1 MRNLRRFVQIGGVAL
16 MCIGMLMDFYIEK
29 GSGMWVGLPGLFA
42 IFAGFFLPK
51 AKDVDDAAR
60 MKVHPLTSEA
70 LRQIPAEEQETY
82 GALYE
87 KAQQDYVAIEQ
98 AAAGLADEELRAE
111 LAGLQPISVRIMDY
125 MGAHPEKIP
134 LARKFVT
141 YYQDRT
147 AALAKEYLEFERTGL
162 STEQVE
168 ATKAKIRATLAAM
181 DEAYT
186 AEFEKLLSDKLLDVD
201 AELKVMEQ
209 TLAADGIEDK
219 PGAADAA
226 GQSGEPG
233 GAVRAE
239 SGGAGANGSSR
250 AGDANGAD
258 GSFAVDGAGMLKPD
272 ETLRPTGPRS
282 WAERLADRAK
292 DAAEQEQAR
301 REGRAAPWAGHP
313 QAGRA
318 HRGHGFGIGR
328 GDMIRRPGSELAIIP
343 APLYDDVRRQRILM
357 SVLAIVL
364 GTFGAHRFYQGRIG
378 LGILYVLFCGT
389 GIPTI
394 VSLCEGIRYATM
406 PLARFYEKVYR
417 PVG

>member
-1 MRNLRRFVQIGGVAL
+1 MAAAGCLLFAGVSAVVRFAVRR
-16 MCIGMLMDFYIEK
+16 MPEK
-29 GSGMWVGLPGLFA
+29 GRLATLSKDALAA
-42 IFAGFFLPK
+42 IP
-51 AKDVDDAAR
+51 
-60 MKVHPLTSEA
+60 EA
-70 LRQIPAEEQETY
+70 EQQTYAE
-82 GALYE
+82 LYE
-87 KAQQDYVAIEQ
+87 KAQKDYLAIDAAEKTLQDGDI
-98 AAAGLADEELRAE
+98 RAE

-147 AALAKEYLEFERTGL
+147 AALAKEYLEFEHTGL

-168 ATKAKIRATLAAM
+168 ATKAKIRQTLAAM

-226 GQSGEPG
+226 GQSGE
-233 GAVRAE
+233 
-239 SGGAGANGSSR
+239 S
-250 AGDANGAD
+250 GDAADAENSGAD
-258 GSFAVDGAGMLKPD
+258 GSFAVDGAGMPKPD
-272 ETLRPTGPRS
+272 ETLRPNGPTGPRS

-328 GDMIRRPGSELAIIP
+328 GAMIRRPDSDLAIIP

>member
-51 AKDVDDAAR
+51 AKDVDDAAH

-162 STEQVE
+162 ATEQVE

-209 TLAADGIEDK
+209 TLAADGIEDRTELERT
-219 PGAADAA
+219 AD
-226 GQSGEPG
+226 G
-233 GAVRAE
+233 GAE
-239 SGGAGANGSSR
+239 SGAAGA
-250 AGDANGAD
+250 DGAA

-292 DAAEQEQAR
+292 TAAEQEQAR
-301 REGRAAPWAGHP
+301 KEGRAAPWAGHP

-343 APLYDDVRRQRILM
+343 APLYEDVRRQRILM

-389 GIPTI
+389 GLSTI

>member
-1 MRNLRRFVQIGGVAL
+1 MRYLRRLLEAI
-16 MCIGMLMDFYIEK
+16 
-29 GSGMWVGLPGLFA
+29 SLF
-42 IFAGFFLPK
+42 FAGFAAVCAWAGNDMAAAGCLLFAGVSAVVRFAVRRMPEKGRL
-51 AKDVDDAAR
+51 ATLSKDALAAI
-60 MKVHPLTSEA
+60 PEA
-70 LRQIPAEEQETY
+70 EQQTYAE
-82 GALYE
+82 LYE
-87 KAQQDYVAIEQ
+87 KAQKDYLAIDAAEKTLQDGDI
-98 AAAGLADEELRAE
+98 RAE

-147 AALAKEYLEFERTGL
+147 AALAKEYLEFEHTGL

-168 ATKAKIRATLAAM
+168 ATKAKIRQTLAAM

-209 TLAADGIEDK
+209 TLAADGIEDRTELERT
-219 PGAADAA
+219 AD
-226 GQSGEPG
+226 G
-233 GAVRAE
+233 GAE
-239 SGGAGANGSSR
+239 SGAAGA
-250 AGDANGAD
+250 DGAA

-292 DAAEQEQAR
+292 TAAEQEQAR
-301 REGRAAPWAGHP
+301 KEGRAAPWAGHP
-313 QAGRA
+313 QAGRS

-343 APLYDDVRRQRILM
+343 APLYEDVRRQRILM

>member
-1 MRNLRRFVQIGGVAL
+1 MRYLRRLLEAI
-16 MCIGMLMDFYIEK
+16 
-29 GSGMWVGLPGLFA
+29 SLF
-42 IFAGFFLPK
+42 FAGFAAVCAWAGNDMAAAGCLLFAGVSAVVRFAVRRMPEKGRL
-51 AKDVDDAAR
+51 ATLSKDALAAI
-60 MKVHPLTSEA
+60 PEA
-70 LRQIPAEEQETY
+70 EQQTYAE
-82 GALYE
+82 LYE
-87 KAQQDYVAIEQ
+87 KAQKDYLAIDAAEKTLQDGDI
-98 AAAGLADEELRAE
+98 RAE

-147 AALAKEYLEFERTGL
+147 AALAKEYLEFEHTGL

-168 ATKAKIRATLAAM
+168 ATKAKIR
-181 DEAYT
+181 
-186 AEFEKLLSDKLLDVD
+186 
-201 AELKVMEQ
+201 Q

-233 GAVRAE
+233 SAADV
-239 SGGAGANGSSR
+239 SGRTAKP
-250 AGDANGAD
+250 NGAD
-258 GSFAVDGAGMLKPD
+258 GSFAVDGAGMPKPD
-272 ETLRPTGPRS
+272 ETLRPNGPTGPRS

-328 GDMIRRPGSELAIIP
+328 GAMIRRPDSDLAIIP

-389 GIPTI
+389 GLSTI
-394 VSLCEGIRYATM
+394 VSFCEGIRYATM

>member
-51 AKDVDDAAR
+51 AKDVDGAAR
-60 MKVHPLTSEA
+60 MKVHPLPSEA

-147 AALAKEYLEFERTGL
+147 AALVKEYLEFERTGL

-209 TLAADGIEDK
+209 TLAADGIEDHAEPEK
-219 PGAADAA
+219 AAD
-226 GQSGEPG
+226 
-233 GAVRAE
+233 GADADGTARAD
-239 SGGAGANGSSR
+239 GS
-250 AGDANGAD
+250 ATD
-258 GSFAVDGAGMLKPD
+258 GSFAVDGAGMPKPD
-272 ETLRPTGPRS
+272 ETLRPQGPTGPRS
-282 WAERLADRAK
+282 WTERLADRAK
-292 DAAEQEQAR
+292 NAAEQEKAR
-301 REGRAAPWAGHP
+301 KEGRAAPWAGHP

-318 HRGHGFGIGR
+318 HRGQGFGIGR
-328 GDMIRRPGSELAIIP
+328 GDMIRRPGSDLAIIP

-389 GIPTI
+389 GLSTI
-394 VSLCEGIRYATM
+394 VSFCEGIRYATM

>member
-1 MRNLRRFVQIGGVAL
+1 MRCLRRLLEAI
-16 MCIGMLMDFYIEK
+16 
-29 GSGMWVGLPGLFA
+29 SLF
-42 IFAGFFLPK
+42 FAGFAAVCAWAGNDMAAAGCLLFAGVSAVVRFAVRRMPEKGRL
-51 AKDVDDAAR
+51 ATLSKDALAAI
-60 MKVHPLTSEA
+60 PEA
-70 LRQIPAEEQETY
+70 EQQTYAE
-82 GALYE
+82 LYE
-87 KAQQDYVAIEQ
+87 KAQKDYLAIDAAEKTLQDGDI
-98 AAAGLADEELRAE
+98 RAE

-147 AALAKEYLEFERTGL
+147 AALAKEYLEFEHTGL

-168 ATKAKIRATLAAM
+168 ATKAKIRQTLAAM

-233 GAVRAE
+233 GAADVE
-239 SGGAGANGSSR
+239 NS
-250 AGDANGAD
+250 GAD
-258 GSFAVDGAGMLKPD
+258 GSFAVDGAGMPKPD
-272 ETLRPTGPRS
+272 ETLRPNGPTGPRS

-301 REGRAAPWAGHP
+301 REGRAAPWAGPP

-318 HRGHGFGIGR
+318 PRGHGCVSGR
-328 GDMIRRPGSELAIIP
+328 GAMIRRPDSDLAIIP

>member
-1 MRNLRRFVQIGGVAL
+1 MKHA
-16 MCIGMLMDFYIEK
+16 DFYIEK

-51 AKDVDDAAR
+51 AKDVDGAAR
-60 MKVHPLTSEA
+60 MKVHPLPSEA

-147 AALAKEYLEFERTGL
+147 AALVKEYLEFERTGL

-209 TLAADGIEDK
+209 TLAADGIEDRTELERT
-219 PGAADAA
+219 AD
-226 GQSGEPG
+226 G
-233 GAVRAE
+233 GAE
-239 SGGAGANGSSR
+239 SGAAGA
-250 AGDANGAD
+250 DGAA

-318 HRGHGFGIGR
+318 HRGQGFGIGR
-328 GDMIRRPGSELAIIP
+328 GDMIRRPGSDLAIIP

-389 GIPTI
+389 GLSTI

>member
-1 MRNLRRFVQIGGVAL
+1 MRYLRRLLEAI
-16 MCIGMLMDFYIEK
+16 
-29 GSGMWVGLPGLFA
+29 SLF
-42 IFAGFFLPK
+42 FAGFAAVCAWAGNDMAAAGCLLFAGVSAVVRFAVRRMPEKGRL
-51 AKDVDDAAR
+51 ATLSKDALAAI
-60 MKVHPLTSEA
+60 PEA
-70 LRQIPAEEQETY
+70 EQQTYAE
-82 GALYE
+82 LYE
-87 KAQQDYVAIEQ
+87 KAQKDYLAIDEAEKTLQDGDI
-98 AAAGLADEELRAE
+98 RAE

-125 MGAHPEKIP
+125 MGAHPEKSP

-147 AALAKEYLEFERTGL
+147 AALAKEYLEFEHTGL

-168 ATKAKIRATLAAM
+168 ATKAKIRQTLAAM

-186 AEFEKLLSDKLLDVD
+186 AEVEKLLSDKLLDVD

-233 GAVRAE
+233 SAADV
-239 SGGAGANGSSR
+239 SGRTAKP
-250 AGDANGAD
+250 NGAD
-258 GSFAVDGAGMLKPD
+258 GSFAVDGAGMPKPD
-272 ETLRPTGPRS
+272 ETLRPNGPTGPRS

-328 GDMIRRPGSELAIIP
+328 GAMIRRPDSDLAIIP

>member
-1 MRNLRRFVQIGGVAL
+1 MRNLRRFVQVGGVAL

-51 AKDVDDAAR
+51 AKDVDGAAR
-60 MKVHPLTSEA
+60 MKVHPLPSEA

-147 AALAKEYLEFERTGL
+147 AALVKEYLEFERTGL

-209 TLAADGIEDK
+209 TLAADGIEDRTELERT
-219 PGAADAA
+219 AD
-226 GQSGEPG
+226 G
-233 GAVRAE
+233 GAE
-239 SGGAGANGSSR
+239 SGAAGA
-250 AGDANGAD
+250 DGAA

-318 HRGHGFGIGR
+318 HRGQGFGIGR
-328 GDMIRRPGSELAIIP
+328 GDMIRRPGSDLAIIP

-389 GIPTI
+389 GLSTI

>member
-51 AKDVDDAAR
+51 AKDVDDAAH

-209 TLAADGIEDK
+209 TLAADGIEDRTE
-219 PGAADAA
+219 PERTAD
-226 GQSGEPG
+226 G
-233 GAVRAE
+233 GAE
-239 SGGAGANGSSR
+239 SGAAGAE
-250 AGDANGAD
+250 GAA
-258 GSFAVDGAGMLKPD
+258 GSFAVDGAGMPKPD

-318 HRGHGFGIGR
+318 HRGQGFGIGR
-328 GDMIRRPGSELAIIP
+328 GSMIRRPGSELAIIP

-389 GIPTI
+389 GLSTI
-394 VSLCEGIRYATM
+394 VSFCEGIRYATM